1 MTAKP
6 VWAIAACGSNGV
18 IGAAG
23 GLPWKIAEDW
33 EYLLDMIKGG
43 IVINGRR
50 CYEEA
55 KSLGGGASG
64 TLPGVASTV
73 VISTT
78 LDPALVTDA
87 TVVASLD
94 EALTVAQSLPG
105 SKIWIGG
112 GRRVYAEAFKDRR
125 VARLYLTEIKTAF
138 EGDVAIPEDWQDDF
152 PTLVSS
158 HCSHDMNHEFDFNVY
173 SRRTTGT

>member
-1 MTAKP
+1 M
-6 VWAIAACGSNGV
+6 WAIAACGTNGV

-33 EYLLDMIKGG
+33 AYLLDMVKGG
-43 IVINGRR
+43 IVIVGRR

-55 KSLGGGASG
+55 KLLSGGASG

-87 TVVASLD
+87 IVVRSLD
-94 EALTVAQSLPG
+94 EALAAALALPG
-105 SKIWIGG
+105 ARIWIGG
-112 GRRVYAEAFKDRR
+112 GRRVYAEAFKESR
-125 VARLYLTEIKTAF
+125 VDRLYLTEIRAAF
-138 EGDVAIPEDWQDDF
+138 EGDVTMPEDWRDHF
-152 PTLVSS
+152 PTLMSS
-158 HCSHDMNHEFDFNVY
+158 VRSRDANYEFDFNVY
-173 SRRTTGT
+173 LKRSM